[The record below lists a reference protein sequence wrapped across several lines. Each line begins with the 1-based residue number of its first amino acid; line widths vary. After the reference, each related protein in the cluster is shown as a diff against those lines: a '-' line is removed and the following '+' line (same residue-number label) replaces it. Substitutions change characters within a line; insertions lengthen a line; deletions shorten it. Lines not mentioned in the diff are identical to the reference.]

1 MTKSAAAPVRDM
13 QEREMQERRIQERE
27 MPLLDDAHLA
37 TATFD
42 DAALANE
49 LLGLFEGQCDA
60 LAPVIAGES
69 GPLQTRIDAA
79 HTLKGGA
86 RAIGACRV
94 ADAAERVETGLREQ
108 GALLREEWARLESA
122 MQATRSVIAQHRAG

>member
-1 MTKSAAAPVRDM
+1 MTKSAAAPMRDM
-13 QEREMQERRIQERE
+13 QEREMQERE
-27 MPLLDDAHLA
+27 MPLLDDAHL
-37 TATFD
+37 TKATFD
-42 DAALANE
+42 DAELARE

-94 ADAAERVETGLREQ
+94 AAAAERVETGLREQ
-108 GALLREEWARLESA
+108 GTLSREEWARLECA
-122 MQATRSVIAQHRAG
+122 MQATRAFISQRSAG